1 MSAPHS
7 IRPTMTR
14 LQVSA
19 VVTLLSDLESI
30 TLGIEQMPEEFWH
43 HLNAAASVL
52 SAELLSGPTAQV
64 MQ

>member
-19 VVTLLSDLESI
+19 VVTLLDDLESI
-30 TLGIEQMPEEFWH
+30 ALGLEPMPDEFWS
-43 HLNAAASVL
+43 HLNAAACVL
-52 SAELLSGPTAQV
+52 SAELMSGPTAEV